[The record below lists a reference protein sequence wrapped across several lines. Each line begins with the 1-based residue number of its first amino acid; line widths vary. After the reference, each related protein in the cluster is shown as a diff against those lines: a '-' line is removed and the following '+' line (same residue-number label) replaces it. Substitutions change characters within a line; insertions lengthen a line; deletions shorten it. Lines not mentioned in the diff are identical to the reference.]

1 MGRRWAR
8 RRGFCRH
15 SYAGAIHEEKDGRR
29 CHFANSGWLSGCW
42 DCLGRKL
49 PRGAS
54 KRVDADRPTPP
65 VAAIAVD
72 ASALNGTISEKQMTD
87 VVRVTRTREL
97 LGRDQ
102 TVKRYL
108 AVTRSASQSTGNAL
122 LRLEGVES
130 HLRNLVGMLA
140 VVFVE

>member
-1 MGRRWAR
+1 MFLEGNGPKGPLKYHPSEVIRREMRGR
-8 RRGFCRH
+8 
-15 SYAGAIHEEKDGRR
+15 SNPEEKDGRR

-72 ASALNGTISEKQMTD
+72 ASALNRTISEKQMTD

-97 LGRDQ
+97 LGTD
-102 TVKRYL
+102 
-108 AVTRSASQSTGNAL
+108 
-122 LRLEGVES
+122 
-130 HLRNLVGMLA
+130 
-140 VVFVE
+140 